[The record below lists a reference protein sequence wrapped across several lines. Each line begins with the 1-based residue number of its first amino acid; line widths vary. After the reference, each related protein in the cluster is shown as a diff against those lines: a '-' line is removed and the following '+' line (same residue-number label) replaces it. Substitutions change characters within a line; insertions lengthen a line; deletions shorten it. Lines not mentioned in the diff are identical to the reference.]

1 MHVILTGRKVSEIK
15 RGGSTTAEQSE
26 PTISPLYVL
35 FSFVTTH
42 STTAEQP
49 EPTIPPL
56 YVLLPTIPP
65 LYVLF
70 SFVTA
75 HSTHLE
81 KRQIHCSSCRELTGT
96 GKEPRGRQDQEL
108 VRQSVFFTDPLRVT
122 RKLPSKHSRNSLAFT
137 AALGPFAQIS
147 PHDADISQRLSFSR
161 LEF

>member
-56 YVLLPTIPP
+56 YVL
-65 LYVLF
+65 F

-81 KRQIHCSSCRELTGT
+81 KRQIHCSRCRELTGT